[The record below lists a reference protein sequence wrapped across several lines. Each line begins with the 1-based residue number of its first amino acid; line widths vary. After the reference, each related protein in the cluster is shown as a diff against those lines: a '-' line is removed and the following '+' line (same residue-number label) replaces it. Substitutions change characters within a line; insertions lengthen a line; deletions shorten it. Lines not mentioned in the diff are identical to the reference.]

1 MKLVSNEIMKNSILL
16 KNCLAIAT
24 VNDSDEVIR
33 DADILVKNNQIS
45 SVGKNISTDADEII
59 HCENKI
65 ALPGFVNTH
74 HHLFQMLTR
83 NLPTAQNAKLF
94 DWLVYHYE
102 IWRNITPEAI
112 QISATCAL
120 AELLLTGCTTS
131 SDHLYLFPENVSG
144 ELIDAEIHSA
154 KELGIR
160 FHPTRGSMS
169 RGKTNGGLPPDDVVQ
184 TEKEILKDS
193 IRVIDKFHNPDK
205 FSMCRISLAPCS
217 PFSVTTELMFETAKL
232 ARERNVQLHTHLCET
247 IDEENYCLE
256 LYKMRP
262 LEYMESLE
270 WLGNDVWFAHGI
282 YFSDDEIKKLG
293 KTKTGIAHCPSSNLR
308 LGSGIAPVRKL
319 LNAGARV
326 GLAVD
331 GSASNDSSNMLQEVQ
346 RCMLINRIK
355 SGVDSMPAKDA
366 LRIATRGGAEVL
378 GRDDIGSIEPG
389 KAADIVL
396 FDLDSLAYA
405 GAMSDPVAALLFC
418 GYDHRAWLT
427 MVNGKI
433 LVREKQLVEID
444 ELALKRKADAIAG
457 KLI

>member
-1 MKLVSNEIMKNSILL
+1 MKNSILL

-24 VNDSDEVIR
+24 VNDNNEILYDGDIRIDENIITAVGCNLDE
-33 DADILVKNNQIS
+33 DADDVIDCS
-45 SVGKNISTDADEII
+45 G
-59 HCENKI
+59 KI
-65 ALPGFVNTH
+65 ALPGFINTH

-83 NLPTAQNAKLF
+83 NLPAGQNAKLF

-102 IWRNITPEAI
+102 IWRKITPEAI

-131 SDHLYLFPENVSG
+131 SDHLYLFPKNAGG
-144 ELIDAEIHSA
+144 ELIDAEIHAA
-154 KELGIR
+154 KELGMR

-169 RGKTNGGLPPDDVVQ
+169 RGKSDGGLPPDDVVQ
-184 TEKEILKDS
+184 TEDEIIRDS
-193 IRVIDKFHNPDK
+193 IRVIEKFHNPDK
-205 FSMCRISLAPCS
+205 FSMCRVSLAPCS
-217 PFSVTTELMFETAKL
+217 PFSVTTELMHDTAIL
-232 ARERNVQLHTHLCET
+232 AREKHVHLHTHLCET
-247 IDEENYCLE
+247 LDEENYCLE

-262 LEYMESLE
+262 LDYMESLE
-270 WLGNDVWFAHGI
+270 WLGDDVWFAHGI

-355 SGVDSMPAKDA
+355 SGVDSMSANDA
-366 LRIATRGGAEVL
+366 IRIATRGGAEVL
-378 GRDDIGSIEPG
+378 GRNDIGSIEPG
-389 KAADIVL
+389 MAADIAL
-396 FDLDSLAYA
+396 FDVNSLAYA

-433 LVREKQLVEID
+433 LVREKQLVGID
-444 ELALKRKADAIAG
+444 QFELKRKADITAQ
-457 KLI
+457 KLL

>member
-1 MKLVSNEIMKNSILL
+1 MKNSILL

-24 VNDSDEVIR
+24 VNNNDEFIR
-33 DADILVKNNQIS
+33 DADILVENNQIS
-45 SVGKNISTDADEII
+45 SVEKNISADADEII
-59 HCENKI
+59 NCENKI

-83 NLPTAQNAKLF
+83 NLPAGQNAKLF
-94 DWLVYHYE
+94 DWLVYHYG

-112 QISATCAL
+112 HTSATCAL

-131 SDHLYLFPENVSG
+131 ADHLYLFPKNAGG
-144 ELIDAEIHSA
+144 ELIDAEILA
-154 KELGIR
+154 AEELGIR

-169 RGKTNGGLPPDDVVQ
+169 RGKSNGGLPPDDVVQ
-184 TEKEILKDS
+184 SEDEIIRDS
-193 IRVIDKFHNPDK
+193 IRVIDKYHNQDK

-217 PFSVTTELMFETAKL
+217 PFSVTTELMRDTAIL
-232 ARERNVQLHTHLCET
+232 AREKNVQLHTHLCET
-247 IDEENYCLE
+247 IDEENYCLD
-256 LYKMRP
+256 LYKKRP
-262 LEYMESLE
+262 LDYMESLE
-270 WLGNDVWFAHGI
+270 WLGSDVWFAHGI
-282 YFSDDEIKKLG
+282 YFNDDEIIKLG
-293 KTKTGIAHCPSSNLR
+293 KTNTGIAHCPSSNLR

-319 LNAGARV
+319 LNAGAKV

-355 SGVDSMPAKDA
+355 SGVDSMPANDA

-378 GRDDIGSIEPG
+378 GRNDIGSIEPG
-389 KAADIVL
+389 MAADIAL
-396 FDLDSLAYA
+396 FDVNSLAYA
-405 GAMSDPVAALLFC
+405 GAMSDPIAALFFC

-433 LVREKQLVEID
+433 LVREKQLVGID
-444 ELALKRKADAIAG
+444 QFQLKRKADTIAG
-457 KLI
+457 KLTAVK